1 MTTVHKNHNSGT
13 ADASHA
19 KQYMVPIY
27 VSLLKLY
34 LQQLLNPLT
43 ERLRNIFKKCAIFLS
58 TLRKAFFSMPFPKY
72 TVIIT
77 SRYVEIIRTARFYV
91 VVNLVAVLVVVTS
104 VR

>member
-1 MTTVHKNHNSGT
+1 
-13 ADASHA
+13 
-19 KQYMVPIY
+19 
-27 VSLLKLY
+27 
-34 LQQLLNPLT
+34 
-43 ERLRNIFKKCAIFLS
+43 
-58 TLRKAFFSMPFPKY
+58 MPFPKY